1 MEAIIPHPSACEKNF
16 SADDAKFNATY
27 GPRINNYYSIY
38 SVTPLITG
46 PIGII
51 LGVLILVVLIR
62 SR

>member
-1 MEAIIPHPSACEKNF
+1 MEALPLPHYCEKNF
-16 SADDAKFNATY
+16 SADYAKFNEIY
-27 GPRINNYYSIY
+27 GHRIHNYYSIY

>member
-1 MEAIIPHPSACEKNF
+1 MEAIIPHPNQCEKNF
-16 SADDAKFNATY
+16 SADDALFNKTY
-27 GPRINNYYSIY
+27 GPRINSYYSMY

-62 SR
+62 SK